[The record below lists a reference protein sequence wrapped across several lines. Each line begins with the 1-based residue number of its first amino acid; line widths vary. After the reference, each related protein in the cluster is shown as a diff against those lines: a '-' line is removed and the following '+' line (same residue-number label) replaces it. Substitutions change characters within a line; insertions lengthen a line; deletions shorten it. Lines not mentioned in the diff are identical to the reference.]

1 MVATKTP
8 TKKMFRRYMI
18 EADIDSF
25 LELAKISGM
34 EYQTLNVRLKSPE
47 TFRIYEIQILNK
59 LLHFTEEDLLQLIK
73 GEV

>member
-8 TKKMFRRYMI
+8 TKKLFRRYMN

-25 LELAKISGM
+25 LELARISGV
-34 EYQTLNVRLKSPE
+34 EYQTLNVRLKNPE

-59 LLHFTEEDLLQLIK
+59 LLHFEEADLLKLLK
-73 GEV
+73 GEI